1 MFAREEK
8 FLKVSDHTFSSFAL
22 SQAVYL
28 IGTTLVLR
36 FTIRVGRCLNVR
48 GGRALPTVTTA
59 ESDLSSV
66 PSGATT
72 ERQTH
77 LLYINILL
85 FMCAFSATR
94 CELEV

>member
-8 FLKVSDHTFSSFAL
+8 FLTVSDHTFSSFAL

-28 IGTTLVLR
+28 IGTTLV
-36 FTIRVGRCLNVR
+36 FTIRVGRYLNVR

-66 PSGATT
+66 PSGTTT

-85 FMCAFSATR
+85 FMYAFSATR
-94 CELEV
+94 CEVEV